1 MKSIRLI
8 FFFGANSNFHDCTNK
23 YNRRSKAIALASAA
37 EFPVSFPSRHY
48 IFQSHAV
55 YRFAVAAAARIAVAL
70 SLLTLVAEIP
80 WLFYEKLNQ
89 TVTFFFFPLQNSF
102 CCWEQLLSPTF
113 PMHLGNVVCDV
124 TNGHDHQHYRVVVG
138 WRVNSLF

>member
-1 MKSIRLI
+1 MSSLPAILLI
-8 FFFGANSNFHDCTNK
+8 FSFGSNSNFHDCTNK
-23 YNRRSKAIALASAA
+23 YNRRSKAIA

-80 WLFYEKLNQ
+80 
-89 TVTFFFFPLQNSF
+89 
-102 CCWEQLLSPTF
+102 
-113 PMHLGNVVCDV
+113 
-124 TNGHDHQHYRVVVG
+124 
-138 WRVNSLF
+138 